1 MKNPVFGLNQVI
13 SGLVQIK
20 IFGRRR
26 TLLEEFTNI
35 VNDSYRSTM
44 NFWYTT
50 LIFGVYSTSVSLL
63 ILIIGFV
70 LGVRNIEADESLTSN
85 STLAGLY
92 GVTVVFLLQINDNV
106 QWTLRQINLMES
118 IMVSAERSFVVK
130 DLLPEK

>member
-1 MKNPVFGLNQVI
+1 
-13 SGLVQIK
+13 
-20 IFGRRR
+20 
-26 TLLEEFTNI
+26 
-35 VNDSYRSTM
+35 M

-50 LIFGVYSTSVSLL
+50 LIFGVYSTYVSLL

-92 GVTVVFLLQINDNV
+92 GVTMVFLLQINDNV